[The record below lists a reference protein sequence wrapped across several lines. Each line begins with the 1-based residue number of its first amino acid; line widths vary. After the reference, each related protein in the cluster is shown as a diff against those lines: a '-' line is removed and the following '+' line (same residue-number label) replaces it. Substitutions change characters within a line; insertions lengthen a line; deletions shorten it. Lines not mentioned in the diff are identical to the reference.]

1 MVRKSGKNEMH
12 NIVVVKNVMHNLKGL
27 HLEDTAYFFKVLNNG
42 QCNIVKLAI
51 LQQSYDDSYSS

>member
-1 MVRKSGKNEMH
+1 MH